1 MLRSLRPY
9 TQAQSQGQI
18 RPLIAW
24 RREVWKEKSST
35 ISLERMRKGHR
46 KSHQHWNVFKGDTVE
61 SSERWGGEHM
71 GFPQAHRYNLE
82 LNQIHIYIYI
92 QHISNFCHVLSVIH
106 LIFLPH
112 IPISHTRPYSHAF
125 SQFRQTGRK
134 ENQKQVGW
142 LQ

>member
-46 KSHQHWNVFKGDTVE
+46 KSDQHWNVFKGDTVE

-82 LNQIHIYIYI
+82 LNQIHIYI
-92 QHISNFCHVLSVIH
+92 SNTSATSVM
-106 LIFLPH
+106 
-112 IPISHTRPYSHAF
+112 YSVSF
-125 SQFRQTGRK
+125 I
-134 ENQKQVGW
+134 
-142 LQ
+142 